1 MVTLFPGCTLHAS
14 RVVFC
19 TNRDPEFRPI
29 TPTTQKLQTTGGTTK
44 TTKRPSW
51 FWWRLSSHFWQSSS
65 SSLSG
70 KSQCCSFQTE
80 REVSPKSRG
89 KLSRVKRGTDI
100 LHTCISSLRLA
111 VSHSL
116 EDTHMMIPENRFCR
130 RNRCVCLR
138 NVCRLQFAV
147 ASETT
152 DTQESTRSEMMLCL
166 RSGFISLDMM
176 DKVTQ
181 RLY

>member
-1 MVTLFPGCTLHAS
+1 MAPQKQQNVLLGFDEGYPPTVGTRRRRCQAKVNVAVSKLKEKFHQRAEASSQGWTEVLALCTLAS
-14 RVVFC
+14 
-19 TNRDPEFRPI
+19 
-29 TPTTQKLQTTGGTTK
+29 L
-44 TTKRPSW
+44 
-51 FWWRLSSHFWQSSS
+51 
-65 SSLSG
+65 LSG
-70 KSQCCSFQTE
+70 LPLVILWRILTWWFQQ
-80 REVSPKSRG
+80 
-89 KLSRVKRGTDI
+89 
-100 LHTCISSLRLA
+100 
-111 VSHSL
+111 
-116 EDTHMMIPENRFCR
+116 NRFCR

-181 RLY
+181 RWY